1 MRSQVSVRPGL
12 AVASSI
18 ALVVQMVAAVD
29 ARQSAE
35 PVKKFGE
42 PAETSRR
49 QGFSVVLLLGDVQG
63 PESLDGVP
71 TAARKALTDTKDF
84 LPYKHFRLLDS
95 QWTLCCSGTTSAI
108 TRLRGLDDQQYEL
121 ELRASPVF
129 NTKSPPV
136 FEPDALS
143 VRFFLRELDMQPL
156 PSKGD
161 SKTAANEARLAQLQ
175 FELFSLEREQV
186 ALSGHDAEERPQRGI
201 VVQDVRRSEGRHRH
215 VVPHGGRRDRRRRNV
230 RVEGGKQ
237 SADCAAHGSRQAPE
251 VVNLHEPAAEI
262 HEAHEV
268 HGAQVC
274 RRRRARCLLDRAD
287 GTPSNS
293 RVTIGECRRVPPPA
307 SYPSP
312 RRAPPTPG
320 ASC

>member
-186 ALSGHDAEERPQRGI
+186 ALSGQATSLKKGVEVGTKDPADLR
-201 VVQDVRRSEGRHRH
+201 
-215 VVPHGGRRDRRRRNV
+215 
-230 RVEGGKQ
+230 RVEDQLVLVNKRITTLKNDLNAASSSKTFGAPKAVIDTSFRMEVGETVVVGTSGLKGGSK
-237 SADCAAHGSRQAPE
+237 ALIA
-251 VVNLHEPAAEI
+251 
-262 HEAHEV
+262 
-268 HGAQVC
+268 
-274 RRRRARCLLDRAD
+274 LLTAVGKR
-287 GTPSNS
+287 PKS
-293 RVTIGECRRVPPPA
+293 
-307 SYPSP
+307 
-312 RRAPPTPG
+312 
-320 ASC
+320 